1 MKYKTLFTAVA
12 VVVTAF
18 LAACSK
24 DDAPKKTDAPV
35 KNNSAVEK
43 AINIDAEGNS
53 KTIHVLPGKTI
64 CVKLKANHTT
74 GYSWSLAAV
83 DKSVLEVGE
92 EGEYESDPHPE
103 GMVGVGG
110 NEVWSFKAIAA
121 GETEISLVYVRP
133 WEKDEP
139 PAMTFNLKVIVDKP

>member
-1 MKYKTLFTAVA
+1 MKHKILFTAVA
-12 VVVTAF
+12 VVVTALF
-18 LAACSK
+18 TACSK

-35 KNNSAVEK
+35 KTNTVEK
-43 AINIDAEGNS
+43 AINIDAESNS

-64 CVKLKANHTT
+64 CIKLNANHTT

-83 DKSVLEVGE
+83 DKSILEVGE

-110 NEVWSFKAIAA
+110 YEVWSFKAIAT

-139 PAMTFNLKVIVDKP
+139 PAMTFKLKVVVDKQ

>member
-1 MKYKTLFTAVA
+1 MKHKNLFIAVT
-12 VVVTAF
+12 VVVTALF
-18 LAACSK
+18 AACSK

-35 KNNSAVEK
+35 KINSAVEK
-43 AINIDAEGNS
+43 AIDIDAESNS

-110 NEVWSFKAIAA
+110 YEVWSFKAIAA

-139 PAMTFNLKVIVDKP
+139 PAMTFKLKVVVDKP